1 MRRLALFARPPIEG
15 QVKRRLSPALP
26 ARLAAEVYSGLLA
39 DALDTLSRSR
49 ADERLVYWAG
59 PPREVSVDV
68 HSRSQA
74 EGDLGER
81 LTAAF
86 DDLIFAPGD
95 HALVLGSDV
104 PGLDATHVDD
114 AFAALDRHDIVLG
127 PARDG
132 GYWCIGLTWKDPELF
147 RDIPWST
154 SQVLARTVERAT
166 ETNRKVAF
174 AQWLD
179 DLDTPADLASLIG
192 VTAAGRLACGPH
204 AHVALE
210 AVGCIPAWLGAT
222 SRPMAE
228 APSRSSP

>member
-26 ARLAAEVYSGLLA
+26 ARLAAGIYSGLLA
-39 DALDTLSRSR
+39 DALDTLTRSR

-59 PPREVSVDV
+59 PPSEVPFDV

-74 EGDLGER
+74 EGDLGAR
-81 LTAAF
+81 LAAAF

-127 PARDG
+127 PSRDG
-132 GYWCIGLTWKDPELF
+132 GYWCIGLTWKDAELF

-154 SQVLARTVERAT
+154 SQVLARTVERARD
-166 ETNRKVAF
+166 TNRKVAF

-179 DLDTPADLASLIG
+179 DLDTPADLATLIG
-192 VTAAGRLACGPH
+192 ATAAGRAACGPR
-204 AHVALE
+204 AL
-210 AVGCIPAWLGAT
+210 AALTAMRLVPGWFPAT
-222 SRPMAE
+222 SAAAE
-228 APSRSSP
+228 AAPFRSST